1 MDVAPPKRLWSR
13 QMTSSKSR
21 GFTLIELV
29 VVITILGILAAF
41 AVPRFVS
48 LESQARVASVKA
60 LEGSVRSAAALAK
73 GMSMAMGTNPSSI
86 TMEGNTVNLANGYPT
101 AADIEKTLS
110 DVSGFTPTTA
120 SGTTTF
126 TRVGASDGTECYVSY
141 APPAAAGGA
150 PTILVD
156 TDKC

>member
-1 MDVAPPKRLWSR
+1 
-13 QMTSSKSR
+13 MTSSKSR

-60 LEGSVRSAAALAK
+60 LEGSVRSSAALAK
-73 GMSMAMGTNPSSI
+73 GMAMAMGTNPASI
-86 TMEGNTVNLANGYPT
+86 SMEGHTIGLTNGYPA
-101 AADIEKTLS
+101 AADIDDTLA
-110 DVSGFTPTTA
+110 DTSGFTVTTA
-120 SGTTTF
+120 AGVTTF

-141 APPAAAGGA
+141 TPPASAGAA
-150 PTILVD
+150 PTIAVD

>member
-1 MDVAPPKRLWSR
+1 MK
-13 QMTSSKSR
+13 SSSSR

-48 LESQARVASVKA
+48 LESEARKASVKA

-73 GMSMAMGTNPSSI
+73 GMAMAMGTNPTSI
-86 TMEGNTVNLANGYPT
+86 TMEGNAVALTNGYPT
-101 AADIEKTLS
+101 AADIQKTLA
-110 DVSGFTPTTA
+110 DFSGFTPATA

-126 TRVGASDGTECYVSY
+126 TRIGASDGTTCRVEYT
-141 APPAAAGGA
+141 PPASAGGA
-150 PTILVD
+150 PTIVAP
-156 TDKC
+156 TGGC